1 MIGFQRGI
9 NLIFSL
15 FNEGDNIVFSLLR
28 FENDFDNNKIYKF
41 IILKRQYYANKTRG
55 DKNGNSTCYKR

>member
-15 FNEGDNIVFSLLR
+15 FIEGEYGVFSTALR
-28 FENDFDNNKIYKF
+28 KRFYIKRENLYNDYNFN
-41 IILKRQYYANKTRG
+41 L
-55 DKNGNSTCYKR
+55 